1 MNSELSIIIAIEG
14 IRAQDALIKS
24 IESALGQND
33 DRVSVILSA
42 DNASDY
48 TENLLKEYESKYPE
62 KVTYVKTSDERERG
76 GAFNLGLRNTDSKW
90 LAFLNEGDLLAPD
103 FAKTLL
109 DIADK
114 EDADIVACGY
124 KFEDS
129 DEEDEEQEA
138 TFDLWNE
145 ASGELDYDKYGCLIL
160 NPGKAE
166 ARIIKRELFDK
177 NGLWFPENLSYE
189 KLGVNRLALLYAKR
203 FAYTEELLYIITEDK
218 DDSIIEA
225 ELYDRIDVMTF
236 FIDECYK
243 REFLEEYPEEIEAA
257 VVDDMYIKSLFTYLA
272 ITPPRKRKI
281 TFLQHLVNAI
291 DDCFPE
297 FETNPFYED
306 KYDDDIKDLVS
317 LHMLSPFKFIKA
329 TMKMD
334 F

>member
-1 MNSELSIIIAIEG
+1 M
-14 IRAQDALIKS
+14 IRQAKIDKL
-24 IESALGQND
+24 
-33 DRVSVILSA
+33 
-42 DNASDY
+42 
-48 TENLLKEYESKYPE
+48 
-62 KVTYVKTSDERERG
+62 
-76 GAFNLGLRNTDSKW
+76 
-90 LAFLNEGDLLAPD
+90 FLNFGS
-103 FAKTLL
+103 F
-109 DIADK
+109 
-114 EDADIVACGY
+114 
-124 KFEDS
+124 
-129 DEEDEEQEA
+129 
-138 TFDLWNE
+138 N
-145 ASGELDYDKYGCLIL
+145 
-160 NPGKAE
+160 
-166 ARIIKRELFDK
+166 ARIAA
-177 NGLWFPENLSYE
+177 NY
-189 KLGVNRLALLYAKR
+189 VQYAKR
-203 FAYTEELLYIITEDK
+203 FAYTEEPLYIITEDK

-281 TFLQHLVNAI
+281 TFLQQLADAI